1 MRVLSLLLWQKV
13 LLPNIMNAV
22 KTITSG
28 VVLLA
33 AAAGIVHLCDD
44 ELFPTAARET
54 AVALGFSKAQLGSYI
69 GCNLDGSDWVDV
81 KALQGKLEHEILDKL
96 PGLGNEQVK
105 EFLSVPRNRLMLA
118 QWMLANA
125 ELTAEADI
133 KSRRENLDK
142 EAERYA
148 KAVNSVNDRLNTGA
162 VLSARLEKQ
171 FSNDKK
177 KLADLEAERTRPLT
191 MADFMKKE
199 GSYEFMELLGNNL
212 DWVEQLVY
220 TGECMRPARA
230 LDIIQ
235 ELAKKNPDLVYNQ
248 MERDIATSTALE
260 FARYGWMHDRALIRA
275 DYYLRQWRDG
285 NLNEVFNTLPFWE
298 RRVVCGCKGDND
310 FGSLDSL
317 EWLLENAQLP
327 ADQYPGSCWRCA
339 YRLYNLYGESIH
351 GPHYVEPYADVY
363 GENRA
368 RFTYEVGGVCG
379 SLSHF
384 GAFAALANG
393 VPAMTAGEPGH
404 CAYLV
409 KVGEK
414 WVPAYSLSWQRGLH
428 WQPWR
433 DVYVYSSLHM
443 MGEYFSAEQAE
454 ATKLA
459 NAYRTLAALY
469 ASRKDDTKAEECFNK
484 SLDIQPLNLSV
495 WREYAAYLA
504 ATQEKN
510 ATAWKNLNN
519 KACNL
524 LVPRYPE
531 VAAVLMQKTIYPGLD
546 KAMAGNPH
554 ALQGACE
561 LFWKRVKEMG
571 VDRWRIEELLNY
583 QQKMVCD
590 GGEDDQRFEFL
601 ETMINAMSVNPA
613 YAPVAL
619 SWGNE
624 VSTKMN
630 DKQRAR
636 LMKIMIKSIGGSSA
650 KPEDRAKLLVP
661 IVQAAEKS
669 RDMTTFQALAKMLPS
684 EYTHP
689 KDKLP
694 EHKPFPGKLVSQ
706 GGMLWTSSTSQWD
719 RICAHW
725 GLLEPGVGGQF
736 HTAKDNPAW
745 VVVQLPR
752 QAKVTGV
759 VAMGTTGNL
768 HRLNGMKV
776 QISDTGKDDD
786 WHDVGEFT
794 KTGGREFRAEVP
806 GRRAAKYVRILRPG
820 GPDFFHLSG
829 IYVYGEQAA

>member
-1 MRVLSLLLWQKV
+1 MK
-13 LLPNIMNAV
+13 AV
-22 KTITSG
+22 KVITSG

-33 AAAGIVHLCDD
+33 AAAGVVHLCND
-44 ELFPTAARET
+44 ELIPNAVRQTS
-54 AVALGFSKAQLGSYI
+54 VALGFSKAQLGSYI
-69 GCNLDGSDWVDV
+69 GYNLDGSDWTDV
-81 KALQGKLEHEILDKL
+81 KALQSKLEHEILENL
-96 PGLGNEQVK
+96 QGLSNEQVK
-105 EFLSVPRNRLMLA
+105 AFLSVPRNRLMMA

-125 ELTAEADI
+125 ELKAEEDI
-133 KSRRENLDK
+133 KSRREALDK
-142 EAERYA
+142 ELEKYA
-148 KAVNSVNDRLNTGA
+148 KAVNSISSRLSTGA
-162 VLSARLEKQ
+162 TLSDRLEKQ
-171 FSNDKK
+171 YSNDKK
-177 KLADLEAERTRPLT
+177 KLAELEAEKSRPLT
-191 MADFMKKE
+191 LAEFMRRE
-199 GSYEFMELLGNNL
+199 GSQEFMELLGNNL
-212 DWVEQLVY
+212 DWLEQLVY
-220 TGECMRPARA
+220 TGECVRPARA
-230 LDIIQ
+230 LDIIH
-235 ELAKKNPDLVYNQ
+235 ELTKKNPELIYNQ
-248 MERDIATSTALE
+248 MERDIATATAME
-260 FARYGWMHDRALIRA
+260 FARYGWMHDRAMVRA
-275 DYYLRQWRDG
+275 DYYLRHWRDG
-285 NLNEVFNTLPFWE
+285 ELNDVFGTLPFWE
-298 RRVVCGCKGDND
+298 RRLVCGCKGDND
-310 FGSLDSL
+310 FGSIESL

-327 ADQYPGSCWRCA
+327 ADRYPGSCWRCA
-339 YRLYNLYGESIH
+339 YRLFNLYGESIH

-428 WQPWR
+428 WQPWNR
-433 DVYVYSSLHM
+433 VHVYSSLHM
-443 MGEYFSAEQAE
+443 MGECFSDAQQE
-454 ATKLA
+454 ATTLA
-459 NAYRTLAALY
+459 NAYRTLGAIYAA
-469 ASRKDDTKAEECFNK
+469 RKDAAKTEECYNK
-484 SLDIQPLNLSV
+484 SLDIQPLNLST
-495 WREYAAYLA
+495 WREYADYLA
-504 ATQEKN
+504 AEQSTN

-531 VAAVLMQKTIYPGLD
+531 VAAVLMQQTVYPGLD

-571 VDRWRIEELLNY
+571 IDRWRIEELLNI
-583 QQKMVCD
+583 QMKLVCD

-601 ETMINAMSVNPA
+601 ETMLSAMTANSA

-619 SWGNE
+619 SWSNE
-624 VSTKMN
+624 VGAKMTE
-630 DKQRAR
+630 KQRAR
-636 LMKIMIKSIGGSSA
+636 LMKIMLKSIGGSSA
-650 KPEDRAKLLVP
+650 APEDRAKLLVP
-661 IVQAAEKS
+661 IVQAAEQS
-669 RDMTTFQALAKMLPS
+669 RDMTTFQALAKMLPA
-684 EYTHP
+684 EYTKP

-694 EHKPFPGKLVSQ
+694 EHKPFPGKLMSK

-719 RICAHW
+719 RVCAHW

-759 VAMGTTGNL
+759 VVMGTTGNL

-776 QISDTGKDDD
+776 QISNTGKDDD
-786 WHDVGEFT
+786 WHDVGTFS
-794 KTGGREFRAEVP
+794 KVGGREFRAEVSD
-806 GRRAAKYVRILRPG
+806 RRAAKYVRILRPG

-829 IYVYGEQAA
+829 IFVYGEQAA